1 MNLQK
6 IIVYEHDVLFHILDE
21 IKEKFNFDLFLAN
34 KENIRE
40 IEKKIDNEYL
50 VISKNSNDVL
60 KNNLIVD
67 SNPIKINKLIELIN
81 LNFLKNKFN
90 LQSDVSIG
98 PYKLNLNSREIS
110 KDDITTDLTER
121 EVNLILFLKNS
132 SEPVKI
138 NKLQKEV
145 WDYGSQLE
153 THTVETHIYRLRK
166 KIKKKFDDDNFI
178 LSSKEGYLIEKKK
191 IK

>member
-21 IKEKFNFDLFLAN
+21 IKEKFNFDLFLAS
-34 KENIRE
+34 KENIKE

-50 VISKNSNDVL
+50 IISKNSNDVL

-67 SNPIKINKLIELIN
+67 SKPVKINELIELIN

-98 PYKLNLNSREIS
+98 SYKLNLNSREIS
-110 KDDITTDLTER
+110 KENIVTDLTER

-166 KIKKKFDDDNFI
+166 KIKNKFDDDNFI

-191 IK
+191 

>member
-6 IIVYEHDVLFHILDE
+6 IIVSEHDVLFHILDE
-21 IKEKFNFDLFLAN
+21 IKEKFNFDLFLAS
-34 KENIRE
+34 KENIKE

-50 VISKNSNDVL
+50 IISKTSNDVL

-67 SNPIKINKLIELIN
+67 SKPIKINELIELIN

-98 PYKLNLNSREIS
+98 SYKLNLNSREIS
-110 KDDITTDLTER
+110 KENIVTDLTER

-145 WDYGSQLE
+145 WDYASQLE

-166 KIKKKFDDDNFI
+166 KIKNKFDDDNFI

-191 IK
+191 

>member
-98 PYKLNLNSREIS
+98 SYKLNLNSREIS
-110 KDDITTDLTER
+110 KENIVTDLTER

-166 KIKKKFDDDNFI
+166 KMKDKFNDEKFI
-178 LSSKEGYLIEKKK
+178 LYDNNGYYIN
-191 IK
+191 

>member
-50 VISKNSNDVL
+50 VISKISNDVL

-67 SNPIKINKLIELIN
+67 SNPIKTYRINKFK
-81 LNFLKNKFN
+81 FLKK
-90 LQSDVSIG
+90 
-98 PYKLNLNSREIS
+98 
-110 KDDITTDLTER
+110 
-121 EVNLILFLKNS
+121 
-132 SEPVKI
+132 
-138 NKLQKEV
+138 
-145 WDYGSQLE
+145 
-153 THTVETHIYRLRK
+153 
-166 KIKKKFDDDNFI
+166 
-178 LSSKEGYLIEKKK
+178 
-191 IK
+191 